1 MGRKNGRKGGGGC
14 MGDGQVAA
22 EELKERA
29 KAGVKWVYCEAL
41 AQDPSG
47 SLFS

>member
-14 MGDGQVAA
+14 MGGGQAVA
-22 EELKERA
+22 EELKEKA
-29 KAGVKWVYCEAL
+29 KAGVKWVYCEDL
-41 AQDPSG
+41 AQDPSR